1 MINLAR
7 LSTLT
12 VAALALAA
20 VGIATPSVAQ
30 TQPANPPAA
39 STAAPAM
46 GSTMHTQQMGS
57 KGMHKSTMG
66 HMSRK
71 TSASNE
77 RVKAVQT
84 ALNKAGY
91 DVKAD
96 GVLGPKTH
104 AALKKYQSTNGLH
117 ATGAMNGATLKK
129 LGVS

>member
-1 MINLAR
+1 MRNFTR
-7 LSTLT
+7 LSTLS

-20 VGIATPSVAQ
+20 VGIATPGFAQ
-30 TQPANPPAA
+30 TPPPSPPAA
-39 STAAPAM
+39 ATTAAPM
-46 GSTMHTQQMGS
+46 TSTMHTQQMGS
-57 KGMHKSTMG
+57 KGMHQATMG
-66 HMSRK
+66 HMSHK
-71 TSASNE
+71 ASASNE

-96 GVLGPKTH
+96 GVMGPKTH

-129 LGVS
+129 LGV